1 MLAPEPI
8 GLHRR
13 PPQRL
18 IHVNESPSA
27 SLLFAK
33 VRRDILAARSR
44 ELPWEYRVEWARK
57 GATPY
62 PPFTTGRAESELLA
76 VQTAQILLRNMTEGA
91 DPRAVAAW
99 IKGPGDDE
107 FRRVPI

>member
-1 MLAPEPI
+1 M
-8 GLHRR
+8 H
-13 PPQRL
+13 
-18 IHVNESPSA
+18 ESPSP

-33 VRRDILAARSR
+33 VRRDILDARSR
-44 ELPWEYRVEWARK
+44 ELPWEYRVEWDRK

-62 PPFTTGRAESELLA
+62 PPFTTGRAESEVHA
-76 VQTAQILLRNMTEGA
+76 VQTAQILLRNMTEGV

-107 FRRVPI
+107 YRRVPI